1 MATRYSDH
9 HTADILWGYSKNLT
23 VLRAW
28 REALW
33 LHFKYPMAG
42 MNSHEGCRLSICLI
56 AVIMIVPLQLWFQL
70 HAIMGLPRWSNG
82 KESTH
87 QPGDAR
93 DADLIPGLGRDGDG
107 NLLHCSCLEN
117 SMDRRAWWVTVHGV
131 TKSRTWLSDWTHTEN
146 NYAEGKKPD
155 QKSIHTVWFHF

>member
-1 MATRYSDH
+1 MSRVREVFWIPRSPSR
-9 HTADILWGYSKNLT
+9 GSKFRGEWINIAIRHNSAQKWTDGTCNNTMNL
-23 VLRAW
+23 
-28 REALW
+28 
-33 LHFKYPMAG
+33 K
-42 MNSHEGCRLSICLI
+42 I
-56 AVIMIVPLQLWFQL
+56 
-70 HAIMGLPRWSNG
+70 IMGLPRWSNG

-93 DADLIPGLGRDGDG
+93 YAELIPGLGREGNG